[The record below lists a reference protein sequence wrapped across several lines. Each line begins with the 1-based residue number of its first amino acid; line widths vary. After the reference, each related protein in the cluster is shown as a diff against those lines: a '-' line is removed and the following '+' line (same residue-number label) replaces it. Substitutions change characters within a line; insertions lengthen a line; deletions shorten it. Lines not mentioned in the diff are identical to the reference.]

1 MPPPSL
7 PATISGSL
15 PKPRWLASPDQLWA
29 EWIHDA
35 ATRTEAQHDAVRV
48 AVDVQER
55 AGIDILTDGEQTR
68 RHFVTTFIEGL
79 DGVDAA
85 GRETV
90 TIRRRYEASVPRV
103 MGEVARS
110 RPIFVDDARYLR
122 TLTDRPLKYTLPGP
136 MTVVDTLAD
145 HHYGD
150 RPALAMV
157 VAGLLNQEAREL
169 VEAGIEV
176 IQFDEPAFNVFLDEV
191 GEWGISAL
199 ERAAAG
205 VGATTAVHICYGY
218 GIAANIEWKQ
228 GLGPEWRQ
236 YEVTFPLLAES
247 GIDQVSMEIA
257 GSRVPLEVLDLLGDK
272 VVQAGVID
280 VATDR
285 VETPDEVAATLARIL
300 EHLPPERIVAST
312 NCGLVPLD
320 RSVAEAKLAALGAG
334 TGLVRR
340 RL

>member
-1 MPPPSL
+1 MPPPTL

-15 PKPRWLASPDQLWA
+15 PMPRWLASPDQLWA

-157 VAGLLNQEAREL
+157 VAGLLNQEAR
-169 VEAGIEV
+169 
-176 IQFDEPAFNVFLDEV
+176 
-191 GEWGISAL
+191 
-199 ERAAAG
+199 
-205 VGATTAVHICYGY
+205 
-218 GIAANIEWKQ
+218 
-228 GLGPEWRQ
+228 
-236 YEVTFPLLAES
+236 
-247 GIDQVSMEIA
+247 
-257 GSRVPLEVLDLLGDK
+257 
-272 VVQAGVID
+272 
-280 VATDR
+280 
-285 VETPDEVAATLARIL
+285 
-300 EHLPPERIVAST
+300 
-312 NCGLVPLD
+312 
-320 RSVAEAKLAALGAG
+320 
-334 TGLVRR
+334 
-340 RL
+340 